1 MIYEKIV
8 HVMPTFRDKK
18 RAIRIAHDIERRVSR
33 YLFTITVINAGLGV
47 AIGLGMWWLGMPEP
61 PLFGVIAF
69 VLNFIPYIGA
79 VAGVMLAL
87 VIGLV
92 SLPDPGQAL
101 AAAGIYLGLT
111 SLEGQLI
118 TPYWIGRSLSLNT
131 VVVFLSVTLWAW
143 LWSVVGMVVAT
154 PLLVSFRVFC
164 EHIPPLEGLGHFLS
178 ARGAEQESE
187 GNGNGNGNGN
197 GEGG

>member
-1 MIYEKIV
+1 M
-8 HVMPTFRDKK
+8 
-18 RAIRIAHDIERRVSR
+18 
-33 YLFTITVINAGLGV
+33 
-47 AIGLGMWWLGMPEP
+47 
-61 PLFGVIAF
+61 
-69 VLNFIPYIGA
+69 
-79 VAGVMLAL
+79 
-87 VIGLV
+87 

-101 AAAGIYLGLT
+101 VAGGVYLALT

-187 GNGNGNGNGN
+187 GNG
-197 GEGG
+197 EGG